1 MASTTFGIS
10 STPLVSNI
18 IVKRSP
24 KSARP
29 PTRNRLTLVKAQAGN
44 DSSVDVQVS
53 NNQNKGGNTA
63 HSSVERRPSSTISP
77 FGLLDPLSPMRTMRQ
92 MLDTMDKMF
101 DDSMAL
107 PMRNHSGWN
116 IRSPWDIQD
125 DENEIKM
132 RFDVPGLSKE
142 DLKVFV
148 EDNML
153 VIKGEHKQDKI
164 KADLKY
170 GVLLISI
177 PKMKV
182 ERKHILIEEIPN
194 LPELEETLDLAH
206 LTHKV
211 FVNMKKRHS
220 RSQFSG
226 IFIESF
232 DTMLGFSDGESPS
245 STHSSEEAYDDE
257 NDGDDNEQQN
267 VEIPQVVAD
276 KGKAIMTEEDI
287 HIPQIHDDVENIDV
301 DKELEEEYSRR
312 NLLEIQSCLFG

>member
-18 IVKRSP
+18 IAKRSP
-24 KSARP
+24 KSARSP
-29 PTRNRLTLVKAQAGN
+29 ARNRLTLVKAQAGN

-63 HSSVERRPSSTISP
+63 HSPVERRTSSAISP

-92 MLDTMDKMF
+92 MLDTIDKMF

-107 PMRNHSGWN
+107 PMRNYSGWN

-153 VIKGEHKQDKI
+153 VIMGELKQGHQEHEGGENGSWAKQNYSSYHTRINLPENCEKDKI
-164 KADLKY
+164 KADLKN

-182 ERKHILIEEIPN
+182 ERKVI
-194 LPELEETLDLAH
+194 D
-206 LTHKV
+206 
-211 FVNMKKRHS
+211 
-220 RSQFSG
+220 
-226 IFIESF
+226 
-232 DTMLGFSDGESPS
+232 
-245 STHSSEEAYDDE
+245 
-257 NDGDDNEQQN
+257 
-267 VEIPQVVAD
+267 VEIQ
-276 KGKAIMTEEDI
+276 
-287 HIPQIHDDVENIDV
+287 
-301 DKELEEEYSRR
+301 
-312 NLLEIQSCLFG
+312 